1 MIQSCHSNSDGR
13 RKHRNAPKC
22 NLNGKGNKY
31 TPSSSYEQIEAKEWL
46 KRAKNNAKTY
56 EEKKIIEHIEQMYD
70 FAEYEITTKKVMQND
85 L

>member
-1 MIQSCHSNSDGR
+1 MIQTCHSNGDIR
-13 RKHRNAPKC
+13 RTHKNALKC

-31 TPSSSYEQIEAKEWL
+31 TPSSSYEQIGPKEWL
-46 KRAKNNAKTY
+46 KRAKDNAETY
-56 EEKKIIEHIEQMYD
+56 DEMKLIEHIEQMYD

>member
-1 MIQSCHSNSDGR
+1 MIQSCHSNSNGR
-13 RKHRNAPKC
+13 RTRRNALKS
-22 NLNGKGNKY
+22 NVNGKGNEY

-56 EEKKIIEHIEQMYD
+56 EEMKLIEHIEQMYD
-70 FAEYEITTKKVMQND
+70 FAEYEIVTKKVMQND